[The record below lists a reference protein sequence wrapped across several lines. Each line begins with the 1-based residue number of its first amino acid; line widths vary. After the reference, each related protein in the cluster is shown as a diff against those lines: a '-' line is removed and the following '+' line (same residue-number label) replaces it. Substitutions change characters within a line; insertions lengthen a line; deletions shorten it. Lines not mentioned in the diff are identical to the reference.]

1 MRTIKTPFLLLS
13 ICSVFIILVFIKEAK
28 AFFDENEIVQ
38 ITEIAKQQNIEIN
51 KWSMYIKE
59 PIKEYT
65 TKNDINK
72 IIMEIKKSET
82 GYNWVMNQFKEDHF
96 KIIGDRISSNKD
108 INEKIIIIYFPLK
121 DKYNLRI
128 TYDIKGSNWD
138 EKKWSEISNLYKS
151 KIEDFTAFY
160 TVEGTTSINEPI
172 EVEAASLLKSFS
184 GETIQTLEEENY
196 VSLSAYTRRWDTKLP
211 LGNNQF
217 MNLNIAYR
225 NSNPSNGSIKVT
237 IGSPIITSEY

>member
-1 MRTIKTPFLLLS
+1 MKTPFLLLT
-13 ICSVFIILVFIKEAK
+13 ICSVFLILVFIKEAK

-38 ITEIAKQQNIEIN
+38 ITEIAQQQNIEIN

-59 PIKEYT
+59 PIKEYN
-65 TKNDINK
+65 TKNDIKK

-82 GYNWVMNQFKEDHF
+82 GYKWVMHQFKEDHF
-96 KIIGDRISSNKD
+96 KIIGERISSNED

-121 DKYNLRI
+121 DKYNLSI

-172 EVEAASLLKSFS
+172 EVEAANLLKSFS
-184 GETIQTLEEENY
+184 GETIQTLEEENF